1 MEQFIRQRLKD
12 LSQGAR
18 IAYVRQLRG
27 MTQDELA
34 GKLGFTD
41 DRRRRHITR
50 YETNERVPKEDRLEQ
65 LAKILNVSVN
75 AIKPYDY
82 TNPNDLIYT
91 NIWME
96 ELIPGYKM
104 DIGTLNN
111 VWFDSVTYL
120 KYYTKAC
127 VVMNQKLNN
136 QEISLIDYIEWKLNI
151 DLFELGKNRSN
162 EKRSNEEKGILI
174 I

>member
-34 GKLGFTD
+34 GKLGF
-41 DRRRRHITR
+41 
-50 YETNERVPKEDRLEQ
+50 NERIPKEERLEQ

-104 DIGTLNN
+104 NINTLNN
-111 VWFDSVTYL
+111 VWFDSITYL
-120 KYYTKAC
+120 KYYTKAW

-136 QEISLIDYIEWKLNI
+136 NEISLKDYIEWKLNV
-151 DLFELGKNRSN
+151 DVFKL
-162 EKRSNEEKGILI
+162 EKKIKRETQEREYFL
-174 I
+174 

>member
-1 MEQFIRQRLKD
+1 MEQFIRPRLKD

-18 IAYVRQLRG
+18 ITYVRQLRG

-75 AIKPYDY
+75 AIKSYDY

-104 DIGTLNN
+104 DINTLNN

-120 KYYTKAC
+120 KYYTKSWEA
-127 VVMNQKLNN
+127 MNQKLNN
-136 QEISLIDYIEWKLNI
+136 NEIRLKDYIGLKLNI
-151 DLFELGKNRSN
+151 DVFELEKNNN
-162 EKRSNEEKGILI
+162 EKVTRKADKFYR
-174 I
+174 

>member
-1 MEQFIRQRLKD
+1 MEQFIRPRLKD

-41 DRRRRHITR
+41 DRKRRHITR
-50 YETNERVPKEDRLEQ
+50 YETNERIPKEDRLEE
-65 LAKILNVSVN
+65 LAKILNVSIN
-75 AIKPYDY
+75 AIKLYEY
-82 TNPNDLIYT
+82 TNPNDLIYI

-104 DIGTLNN
+104 DIDTLNK

-120 KYYTKAC
+120 KYYTKAWE
-127 VVMNQKLNN
+127 VMNQKLNN
-136 QEISLIDYIEWKLNI
+136 KEISIKDYIEWKLNI
-151 DLFELGKNRSN
+151 DVFELERTRNNASLN
-162 EKRSNEEKGILI
+162 NEELLR
-174 I
+174 